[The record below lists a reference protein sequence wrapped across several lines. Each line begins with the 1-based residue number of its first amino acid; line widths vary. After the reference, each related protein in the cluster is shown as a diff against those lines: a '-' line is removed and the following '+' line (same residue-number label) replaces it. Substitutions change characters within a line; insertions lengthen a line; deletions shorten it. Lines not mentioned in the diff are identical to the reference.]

1 MKKFIIRTL
10 LFLAPILI
18 IGIVLEVSIR
28 NIPNDY
34 KYKKEYLDANA
45 GQIETLILGSSET
58 FRGVNPDYFSTNAFN
73 AANNAQSLEYDYKIL
88 NMYKDSLKNLKTLII
103 PISYPTYYFNLK
115 SSKGSRRIKYYNIYF
130 GMTSSFDLTEY
141 SEVLSNKI
149 KYSYQNFVTYYI
161 NGNTLINCSTL
172 GWTNQQKGGTLN
184 LIDTGLKAARNHS
197 FNINSTTTRQYF
209 GKNLNYLESIIQW
222 AAANDVE
229 VILFTPPA
237 YKSYTEAL
245 NPEQIRITI
254 ETSEDMASKYDNCVY
269 LNKMT
274 DPNFDIEDFYDANH
288 LSGIG
293 AQKLTLLLDKK
304 QAELLNNKSEN

>member
-58 FRGVNPDYFSTNAFN
+58 FRGVNPDYFSSNAFN

-88 NMYKDSLKNLKTLII
+88 EMYKDNLKNLKTLII

-115 SSKGSRRIKYYNIYF
+115 SSKGSKRIKYYNIYF

-149 KYSYQNFVTYYI
+149 KYTYRNFVKYYI
-161 NGNTLINCSTL
+161 HGNTLINCSKL
-172 GWTNQQKGGTLN
+172 GWTDYEEEEKSN
-184 LIDTGLKAARNHS
+184 LDDTGVKTANMHS
-197 FNINSTTTRQYF
+197 MNINTDSAEKDF
-209 GKNLNYLESIIQW
+209 EENVSYLESIIQW